1 MEDKIALTDKFIN
14 PDAIISKISISKD
27 SIVADF
33 GCGSGYFS
41 IPIARAIEEGK
52 LYSLD
57 VLPQALESV
66 ESQAK
71 IGGISNIVTKRVNLE
86 KEKGSGL
93 EEGSIDWVILK
104 DMLFQNKNKEVVLK
118 EAHRI
123 LKPGGKIL
131 VIEWGDR
138 NLSVG
143 PDKGIR
149 ISSEELE
156 KFVEGQRFRIEEKVD
171 AGDFHYGLIATKG

>member
-1 MEDKIALTDKFIN
+1 LTDKFIN
-14 PDAIISKISISKD
+14 PDAIINGMNISKD
-27 SIVADF
+27 GVVADF
-33 GCGSGYFS
+33 GCGSGFFS
-41 IPIARAIEEGK
+41 IPVARVIIEGK

-71 IGGISNIVTKRVNLE
+71 IGGISNIITKRVNLE

-93 EEGSIDWVILK
+93 EERSIDWVILK
-104 DMLFQNKNKEVVLK
+104 DMLFQNKNKEVILK
-118 EAHRI
+118 EAYRV

-131 VIEWGDR
+131 VVEWDGK

-143 PDKGIR
+143 PDKEIR
-149 ISSEELE
+149 IPSEELE
-156 KFVEGQRFRIEEKVD
+156 KLVENQRFRIEEKVD
-171 AGDFHYGLIATKG
+171 AGDFHYGLIAAKV